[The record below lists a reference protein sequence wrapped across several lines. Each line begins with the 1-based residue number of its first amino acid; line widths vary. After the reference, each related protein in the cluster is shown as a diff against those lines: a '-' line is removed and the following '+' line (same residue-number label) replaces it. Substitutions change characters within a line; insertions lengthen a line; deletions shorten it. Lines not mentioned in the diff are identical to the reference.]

1 MKKTLLALTILGTLS
16 ACGGGG
22 GGSSAGIGPLTPL
35 VGQLVD
41 GPVANVTYETSSG
54 LRGTTNA
61 SGNYAYRGGD
71 TVKFSIGKVILGEG
85 LAGPITTPID
95 LVSGAIALD
104 HPNVVK
110 ILQVLQTL
118 DDDLDPANGIN
129 ISAAVV
135 SRLSA
140 LPAETNIK
148 DLSDLTASVIN
159 PAFASGAP
167 ALKTAAVAKL
177 HFAETLSALESAGQ
191 FARLPGVSN
200 LVIGGGNRNCS
211 SFNGDTKSSNC
222 AADWTTIVAQDAA
235 FAGLTKANISFDST
249 YVTPEFKFSLTQANA
264 DKLAALP
271 ASLMD
276 AGRKSTLIA
285 AVNGRIAGTGPKAA
299 LSFSDFDGSKPLF
312 ADGTA
317 LWNTA
322 LSGADFD
329 LLVATMCSVASPANG
344 ADCVLSNANVSAVQS
359 AAFASTANRAQVG
372 VILRNLQA
380 AFGTGAI
387 KYRRDVSGA
396 TASPNFRAEFQARK
410 LAADGSAV
418 TAGLTAN
425 LTAPEK
431 AVLRSLFVDANPQT
445 NRKIEARSVKFL
457 SDTASLDIYTQF
469 VAAAQAANGGRKPS
483 IGVVTAA
490 TENAFFDRDI
500 NVMALR
506 SAGADVVFL
515 PLDGGFRKA
524 LDANDCSNAKYYYDS
539 YANTNASGDY
549 YNMDQVYPDLAA
561 QQQAFCAGNGSTLA
575 TTLQNLNGIYFG
587 GGDQARHLESLVSK
601 DASGNY
607 TVISPQ
613 LAILK
618 ARFDAGQLVVAGTSA
633 GDHIQGGG
641 VWKGR
646 TVPMIGGGD
655 SYTALK
661 SGFAKGN
668 GPVVASDL
676 SPISYAQGG
685 LGFFK
690 YGVLD
695 SHFSRRAREGRLVRQ
710 TRETGMDYGFGV
722 DENTALVVG
731 KPDAAGKTSFTV
743 TGAAGV
749 FIVDVRSATASG
761 SPTGNYTIDGVRAHY
776 LTPGDTAE
784 IDAAGNLSV
793 TLSAT
798 KPLLPV
804 VAGQPTVVQK
814 QVLDYGA
821 ANFLAMA
828 KAVGVNGAA
837 LGFGSTEGSADGRG
851 DPQNGPFYSATL
863 SRNAGTVFK
872 GLSNGRVSYT
882 QAILKLAP
890 CTGACVAP

>member
-1 MKKTLLALTILGTLS
+1 M
-16 ACGGGG
+16 
-22 GGSSAGIGPLTPL
+22 PL

-54 LRGTTNA
+54 LGGTTSA
-61 SGNYAYRGGD
+61 RGDYFYRGGD

-85 LAGPITTPID
+85 RAGSITTPID
-95 LVSGAIALD
+95 LVSGATALD
-104 HPNVVK
+104 HPDVVK

-118 DDDLDPANGIN
+118 DDDLDPSNGIN
-129 ISAAVV
+129 ISSSVT
-135 SRLSA
+135 SRLAA
-140 LPAETNIK
+140 LPAETNLKNI
-148 DLSDLTASVIN
+148 SDLVVGVIN

-167 ALKTAAVAKL
+167 ALKTAAAAKL
-177 HFAETLSALESAGQ
+177 HFAETLAALESAGQ

-222 AADWTTIVAQDAA
+222 AADWTTILAQDPA
-235 FAGLTKANISFDST
+235 FTGLTKASISFDLT
-249 YVTPEFKFSLTQANA
+249 YVTPEFKFSLTQVNA

-276 AGRKSTLIA
+276 PTRKTAVLA
-285 AVNGRIAGTGPKAA
+285 AVNSRIASSSPKTG
-299 LSFSDFDGSKPLF
+299 LTFSDFDGSKPLF

-317 LWNTA
+317 LWNVA
-322 LSGADFD
+322 LSSADFD
-329 LLVATMCSVASPANG
+329 LLVATMCGIASPANG
-344 ADCVLSNANVSAVQS
+344 ADCVLSNANISAVQS
-359 AAFASTANRAQVG
+359 AAFASTANRAQVV
-372 VILRNLQA
+372 VILRNLQT
-380 AFGTGAI
+380 AFGTGAL
-387 KYRRDVSGA
+387 KYRRDATGA

-418 TAGLTAN
+418 AAGLTAN
-425 LTAPEK
+425 LNAPEK
-431 AVLRSLFVDANPQT
+431 AVLRSVFVDANPQT
-445 NRKIEARSVKFL
+445 NRKVEARSVKFL
-457 SDTASLDIYTQF
+457 SDTASFDIYTQF
-469 VAAAQAANGGRKPS
+469 VAAAQAANGGKKPT

-490 TENAFFDRDI
+490 TENPFLDRDI
-500 NVMALR
+500 NVFALR

-539 YANTNASGDY
+539 YANSNASGDS

-561 QQQAFCAGNGSTLA
+561 QQQGFCATNGSALA
-575 TTLQNLNGIYFG
+575 STLQSVNGIYFG
-587 GGDQARHLESLVSK
+587 GGDQARHLESLVGK
-601 DASGNY
+601 DASNNY

-613 LAILK
+613 QAILK

-633 GDHIQGGG
+633 GNHIQGGG
-641 VWKGR
+641 VWKGKP
-646 TVPMIGGGD
+646 VPMIGGGD
-655 SYTALK
+655 SYTALR

-668 GPVVASDL
+668 GPLVASDL
-676 SPISYAQGG
+676 SPVSYAQGG

-695 SHFSRRAREGRLVRQ
+695 SHFTRRAREGRLVRQ
-710 TRETGMDYGFGV
+710 TKESGMDYGFGI

-731 KPDAAGKTSFTV
+731 KPDAAGKTTFTV

-749 FIVDVRSATASG
+749 FIVDVRSATALG
-761 SPTGNYTIDGVRAHY
+761 TPTGNYTIDGVQAHY

-804 VAGQPTVVQK
+804 MAGQPAVLQK
-814 QVLDYGA
+814 QVFDYGA
-821 ANFLAMA
+821 SNFLTMA
-828 KAVGVNGAA
+828 KAVGVAGATI
-837 LGFGSTEGSADGRG
+837 GFGTTVASFDGRG
-851 DPQNGPFYSATL
+851 DPQNGPFYAATL
-863 SRNAGTVFK
+863 TRNTATVFR

-882 QAILKLAP
+882 QALLKLAP
-890 CTGACVAP
+890 CTGACLAP